1 VRILEGL
8 AGLRQLPAGRVISI
22 GNFDGV
28 HRGHQ
33 HLLNQARSIVSQRS
47 ASGLT
52 LVTFEP
58 HPLTVIRPAL
68 APPRLTSAAI
78 KQQLLADA
86 HVDDLVVLAPTPEV
100 LNLTAEIFWQVLRD
114 EVKPKAL
121 IEGRSFTFGKNRGGT
136 VEDLR
141 RWSVGTGV
149 SVEIAEPMEIAL
161 LNCQIVPISSSLI
174 RWLLANG
181 RVRDAAICL
190 GRGYVLQG
198 PVIRGHQRGRQLGVP
213 TANLHCPEQLIPA
226 DGIYAARTNITGQ
239 TFPTAL
245 SIGTMPT
252 FGENDR
258 QIEAHL
264 IGFDGDLYGQN
275 LSVEIVDWLRD
286 QQKYPNVDALLAQI
300 AEDVRFT
307 SERFVHDPSVTFAHC

>member
-1 VRILEGL
+1 VKILKGL

-33 HLLNQARSIVSQRS
+33 HLLNQARSIVNQRS

-86 HVDDLVVLAPTPEV
+86 HIDDLVVLAPTPEV

-141 RWSVGTGV
+141 RWSSGTDV
-149 SVEIAEPMEIAL
+149 SVEIADPMEIAL

-198 PVIRGHQRGRQLGVP
+198 PVI
-213 TANLHCPEQLIPA
+213 PA
-226 DGIYAARTNITGQ
+226 DGIYAARTNINGQ
-239 TFPTAL
+239 TFPVAL

-252 FGENDR
+252 FGDNDR

-264 IGFDGDLYGQN
+264 IGFEGDLYGQT
-275 LSVEIVDWLRD
+275 LSVEVVDWLRE
-286 QQKYPNVDALLAQI
+286 QQKYPNADALLAQI
-300 AEDVRFT
+300 DQDVRLT
-307 SERFVHDPSVTFAHC
+307 RERFVLDPSVTFAHC